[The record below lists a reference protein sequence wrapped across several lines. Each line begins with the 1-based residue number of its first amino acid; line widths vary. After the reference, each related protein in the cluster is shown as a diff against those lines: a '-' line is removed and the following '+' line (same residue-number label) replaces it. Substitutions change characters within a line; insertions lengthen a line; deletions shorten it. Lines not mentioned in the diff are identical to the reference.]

1 MTDTLYNVVTA
12 FFYDLPE
19 AKRGAQVKR
28 NQMQELCS
36 VAAVCE
42 CPVQSKAGHAESPHI
57 QIYHVFL
64 PEAKVPGG
72 KPRHNCDMLHM
83 PLQSW

>member
-12 FFYDLPE
+12 LFYDLPE

-42 CPVQSKAGHAESPHI
+42 CPVQSKVRRAGNPQI

-64 PEAKVPGG
+64 PETNVPGG
-72 KPRHNCDMLHM
+72 KPRYNCDTQHL
-83 PLQSW
+83 PLQS